1 MPPEDRPR
9 GGCNVSKSPEV
20 RRRYTIVLDLWRA
33 PGEDIENFE
42 GAASPDT
49 MDLVEEARY
58 NLETAGRAN
67 EALYWLGEHGWEAFG
82 SYDALVFNRL
92 DLTRNEIARELMHAG
107 LTKQVAEEY
116 EDPTSHQPTR
126 LVHLD
131 PDTLD
136 IQDWPETQSLDH
148 DPDHCPLCLKGEP
161 LNTIPPE
168 PDSVLAEA
176 EMILA
181 AARFKD
187 VMRRA
192 GLRLPEVLALFFG
205 YSQVRNLSQ
214 EEVYSLIEQYKE
226 YRDDLRQRGLLE
238 E

>member
-1 MPPEDRPR
+1 MS
-9 GGCNVSKSPEV
+9 NSPEL
-20 RRRYTIVLDLWRA
+20 RRRYTVVMDLWRA

-42 GAASPDT
+42 GAESPDT
-49 MDLVEEARY
+49 MDLVDEARF

-67 EALYWLGEHGWEAFG
+67 EAAYWLTQRGWAFYG
-82 SYDALVFNRL
+82 AYDALVFDRSG
-92 DLTRNEIARELMHAG
+92 LTREELARHMLQAG
-107 LTKQVAEEY
+107 LQKQAVEEY
-116 EDPTSHQPTR
+116 DDPEAHRPSR

-136 IQDWPETQSLDH
+136 IQEWPEKQSLEH
-148 DPDHCPLCLKGEP
+148 DADHCPLCLKGETP
-161 LNTIPPE
+161 VPTPPE
-168 PDSVLAEA
+168 PDSVLQEA

-187 VMRRA
+187 AVRRA

-205 YSQVRNLSQ
+205 YSQVRQLSQ
-214 EEVYSLIEQYKE
+214 DEVYPLIEQYRE
-226 YRDDLRQRGLLE
+226 YREDLERRGVIE

>member
-1 MPPEDRPR
+1 MPPGDRPR
-9 GGCNVSKSPEV
+9 GGHNVSNSPDV
-20 RRRYTIVLDLWRA
+20 RRRYTIVVDLWRA
-33 PGEDIENFE
+33 PGEDIESFE
-42 GAASPDT
+42 GAVSPDT
-49 MDLVEEARY
+49 ADLVDEARY
-58 NLETAGRAN
+58 NLEAAGRAS
-67 EALYWLGEHGWEAFG
+67 EAAYWLVEHGWEALG
-82 SYDALVFNRL
+82 SYDALLFNRL
-92 DLTRNEIARELMHAG
+92 ALTRGELARELMHSG
-107 LTKQVAEEY
+107 LVRQVVEEY
-116 EDPTSHQPTR
+116 DEPSSHRPSR

-131 PDTLD
+131 PDALE
-136 IQDWPETQSLDH
+136 IREWPEKQSLDH

-161 LNTIPPE
+161 PTPTPPE

-181 AARFKD
+181 AARFKE

-214 EEVYSLIEQYKE
+214 EEVYPLIEQYKE